1 MTLDSGPLLEMENVS
16 KRFGG
21 VRALDGIDFTVGRG
35 ELVGLIGPNGA
46 GKTTLF
52 NIVCGLPPTTGRVRF
67 DGEAITGWPP
77 HRICRRG
84 IARTF
89 QLTRPFV
96 ELSVRDNV
104 AAAVLFGR
112 LRHAPAWP
120 GRDERRGVWG
130 TMSGPPMSLKNA
142 RHEADRILG
151 AVRLEHRAAT
161 AAGNLLFSE
170 RRRLELARALGTG
183 PELLLL
189 DEVMAGLT
197 VAEAE
202 EMVGLISTLKHEL
215 ELTLLVIEHVM
226 KVVMTMCDR
235 VIVLNYG
242 SKLAEGAPA
251 DVSVHPAVIDAYL
264 GVDGA

>member
-1 MTLDSGPLLEMENVS
+1 MTIDSGPLLEVENVS

-35 ELVGLIGPNGA
+35 EVVGLIGPNGA

-52 NIVCGLPPTTGRVRF
+52 NVVCGLPPTTGSVRF

-112 LRHAPAWP
+112 AGDQISGLDGA
-120 GRDERRGVWG
+120 RR
-130 TMSGPPMSLKNA
+130 
-142 RHEADRILG
+142 EADRILG
-151 AVRLEHRAAT
+151 AVRLEHRGAT

-170 RRRLELARALGTG
+170 RRRLELARALGTA

-202 EMVGLISTLKHEL
+202 EMVALLSTLKHEL

-235 VIVLNYG
+235 VVVLNYG
-242 SKLAEGAPA
+242 SKLAEGVPA
-251 DVSVHPAVIDAYL
+251 DVAVHPAVIDAYL
-264 GVDGA
+264 GVSPA

>member
-1 MTLDSGPLLEMENVS
+1 MSALDAGPLLEVENVS

-35 ELVGLIGPNGA
+35 ETLGLIGPNGA

-52 NIVCGLPPTTGRVRF
+52 NVVCGVPPTTGIVRF
-67 DGEAITGWPP
+67 DGENITGWPP

-89 QLTRPFV
+89 QLTRPFL
-96 ELSVRDNV
+96 ELPVRDNV

-112 LRHAPAWP
+112 AGDQISGLPAA
-120 GRDERRGVWG
+120 RR
-130 TMSGPPMSLKNA
+130 
-142 RHEADRILG
+142 EADRILG
-151 AVRLEHRAAT
+151 AVRLDHRAAH
-161 AAGNLLFSE
+161 AASDLLFSE
-170 RRRLELARALGTG
+170 RRRLEVARALGTG

-197 VAEAE
+197 VGEAE
-202 EMVGLISTLKHEL
+202 EMVGLLSTLKHEL

-235 VIVLNYG
+235 VVVLNYG
-242 SKLAEGAPA
+242 SKLAEGAPSA
-251 DVSVHPAVIDAYL
+251 VAVHPAVVHAYL

>member
-1 MTLDSGPLLEMENVS
+1 LLEVQNVS

-35 ELVGLIGPNGA
+35 EVVGLIGPNGA

-52 NIVCGLPPTTGRVRF
+52 NVVCGLPPSSGGVRF
-67 DGEAITGWPP
+67 DGEDITGWPP

-112 LRHAPAWP
+112 AGDQISGLHEA
-120 GRDERRGVWG
+120 RR
-130 TMSGPPMSLKNA
+130 
-142 RHEADRILG
+142 EADRILG
-151 AVRLEHRAAT
+151 AVRLEHRAD
-161 AAGNLLFSE
+161 AAAKDLLFSE

-202 EMVGLISTLKHEL
+202 EMVGLVSTLRHEL

-235 VIVLNYG
+235 VVVLNYG
-242 SKLAEGAPA
+242 SKLAEGIPA
-251 DVSVHPAVIDAYL
+251 AVAVHPAVIDAYL